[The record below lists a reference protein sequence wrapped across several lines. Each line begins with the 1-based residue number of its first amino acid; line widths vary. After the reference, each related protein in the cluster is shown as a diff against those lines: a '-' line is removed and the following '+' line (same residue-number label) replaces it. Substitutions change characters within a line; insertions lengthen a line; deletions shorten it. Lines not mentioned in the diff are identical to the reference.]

1 MREILLQYGIR
12 KELSNIKPLG
22 NGLINSTWLVE
33 NGNERFVLQQI
44 NSNVFKT
51 PADIAFNI
59 RLIADH
65 VGEHFPEYRFTSPVK
80 TGDHQDMVEAG
91 GHFYRMFSF
100 VDRSHTTDTVQTTQ
114 QAYEAAKQFGKFTR
128 LLAGLDAGRLKIT
141 LPAFHDLSY
150 RYEQFEAAQQNGN
163 HLRLEEAKNLI
174 ALVREHKNI
183 VDAYAE
189 SRSQMQIRCIHHDT
203 KISNVLFDENDNGL
217 CVIDLDTVMPG
228 YFISDL
234 GDMMRTYLCPVS
246 EEETDLS
253 KIMVRRE
260 FYDAVITGYLS
271 EMGEELTAEEMKL
284 VHFSGEFMIYMQ
296 ALRFLTDHLNN
307 DVYYRAKYEGHNFN
321 RAANQFTL
329 LKKYRELAGNS

>member
-1 MREILLQYGIR
+1 MREILSQYGIR
-12 KELSNIKPLG
+12 EELSNIESLG
-22 NGLINSTWLVE
+22 NGLINSTWLVA

-44 NSNVFKT
+44 NSKVFKS
-51 PADIAFNI
+51 PADITFNI

-65 VGEHFPEYRFTSPVK
+65 VGKHFPDYLFTSPLK
-80 TGDHQDMVEAG
+80 TGDDQDMVEAG
-91 GHFYRMFSF
+91 GDFYRMFSF
-100 VDRSHTTDTVQTTQ
+100 VDRSHTIDTVQTTQ

-141 LPAFHDLSY
+141 LQAFHDLSY
-150 RYEQFEAAQQNGN
+150 RYEQFESALQNGN
-163 HLRLEEAKNLI
+163 QQRLEEARNLI
-174 ALVREHKNI
+174 TLARENKNI
-183 VDAYAE
+183 VDIYTE
-189 SRSQMQIRCIHHDT
+189 SKSKMKVRCIHHDT

-234 GDMMRTYLCPVS
+234 GDMMRTYICPVS

-253 KIMVRRE
+253 KIIVRKE
-260 FYDAVITGYLS
+260 FYDAVINGYLS
-271 EMGEELTAEEMKL
+271 EMGGELSIEEIKL

-307 DVYYRAKYEGHNFN
+307 DVYYGAKYEGHNFN

-329 LKKYRELAGNS
+329 LKKYQEIAGNS